1 MEKEYSNIQMALN
14 IMVSGSMVS
23 NMAMVRS
30 KIIMKDI
37 NIWEVGELVRKMGM
51 AKSIGMT
58 VAFMRVIGLIICK
71 MGKVLL

>member
-37 NIWEVGELVRKMGM
+37 NIWEVGELVRKMAM
-51 AKSIGMT
+51 AKNIGMT